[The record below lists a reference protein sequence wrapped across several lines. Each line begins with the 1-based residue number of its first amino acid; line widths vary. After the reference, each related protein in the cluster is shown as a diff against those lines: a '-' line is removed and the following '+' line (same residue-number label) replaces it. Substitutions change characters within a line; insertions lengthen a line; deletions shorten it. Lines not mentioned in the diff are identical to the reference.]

1 VLCGLVAV
9 FVPGPL
15 ARAEPAA
22 PPPALEV
29 RLGFDGA
36 LKIGVPLPIEVRVPP
51 LPSSGRA
58 SLLVEAPALGPQ
70 AGTVTTSTVISFEGI
85 PGVARTFH
93 LPVIVSDIRRPLTV
107 RVLLGGGE
115 VFRRTVALDPMQVG
129 SRVVVAVSS
138 AHGGLAFVHRLP
150 GRVVAA
156 EISEEAL
163 PSLWQEYAGVDL
175 LAVRDLDPARLDD
188 AQRRALLMWIRM
200 GGRLLLV
207 ARPGV
212 PVPEFLSPVLPADVG
227 EPRTVSARD
236 ALAQRFG
243 ADLPSDSLVI
253 TTLAP
258 HPGAEEVRAGGV
270 PVIVSAP
277 AGWGRVTMWSFDP
290 WEPPFR
296 GGEGSLRLWADALGS
311 PPRPPSPSLVDA
323 AAVAGRLPDSP
334 PLDPQ
339 VHVAVGAAVLGYVLL
354 QYVLRRRLPSTAGA
368 VGGLV
373 IACLGLGAF
382 TMLAADVRSRSTALT
397 QATFLEQAPAAP
409 AARALTVAVV
419 AVPYGG
425 PYLLRAPRDATAGP
439 ATPSGDLRLDLTS
452 GNVILTGYLRAGE
465 SGRPF
470 EALGTVPLETSG
482 TLSPDS
488 RVLRVDLRSFRIHR
502 AQVRWRDRVYP
513 LGDLPSGASV
523 HELRPDVWVRA
534 DGVAA
539 DDRVRAWIFRGS
551 GGDAIMK
558 ATTPVLVGEMDGS
571 APAFAFAGTGA
582 PGQRLT
588 ILLVPLARR

>member
-1 VLCGLVAV
+1 
-9 FVPGPL
+9 
-15 ARAEPAA
+15 
-22 PPPALEV
+22 
-29 RLGFDGA
+29 
-36 LKIGVPLPIEVRVPP
+36 
-51 LPSSGRA
+51 
-58 SLLVEAPALGPQ
+58 
-70 AGTVTTSTVISFEGI
+70 
-85 PGVARTFH
+85 
-93 LPVIVSDIRRPLTV
+93 
-107 RVLLGGGE
+107 
-115 VFRRTVALDPMQVG
+115 
-129 SRVVVAVSS
+129 
-138 AHGGLAFVHRLP
+138 
-150 GRVVAA
+150 
-156 EISEEAL
+156 
-163 PSLWQEYAGVDL
+163 
-175 LAVRDLDPARLDD
+175 
-188 AQRRALLMWIRM
+188 
-200 GGRLLLV
+200 
-207 ARPGV
+207 
-212 PVPEFLSPVLPADVG
+212 VG

-236 ALAQRFG
+236 ALAQRYG
-243 ADLPSDSLVI
+243 ADLPSGFLVI
-253 TTLAP
+253 TALAP
-258 HPGAEEVRAGGV
+258 RPGAEEVRAGGV
-270 PVIVSAP
+270 PVIASAP

-296 GGEGSLRLWADALGS
+296 GGEGNLRLWADVLGS
-311 PPRPPSPSLVDA
+311 PPSPLVDA
-323 AAVAGRLPDSP
+323 AAVASRLPDSP

-382 TMLAADVRSRSTALT
+382 TALAADVRSRSTALT
-397 QATFLEQAPAAP
+397 QATFLAPAPAAP

-439 ATPSGDLRLDLTS
+439 ATPSGDLRLDLIS
-452 GNVILTGYLRAGE
+452 GGAILTGHLRAGE
-465 SGRPF
+465 GGRPF

-488 RVLRVDLRSFRIHR
+488 RVLRVDLRSFRLHR

-513 LGDLPSGASV
+513 LGDLPPGASV

-534 DGVAA
+534 DGVAT

>member
-1 VLCGLVAV
+1 MLCGLVVV
-9 FVPGPL
+9 FVPGVP
-15 ARAEPAA
+15 AWAEPAA
-22 PPPALEV
+22 PPLALEV

-36 LKIGVPLPIEVRVPP
+36 LKIGVPVPMEIRVPP
-51 LPSSGRA
+51 LPFSGRA
-58 SLLVEAPALGPQ
+58 VLLVEAPALGPQ
-70 AGTVTTSTVISFEGI
+70 AGTVTTSTAISFEGI

-93 LPVIVSDIRRPLTV
+93 LPVIVSDIRRPLTI
-107 RVLLGGGE
+107 RVLHAGGE
-115 VFRRTVALDPMQVG
+115 VFRRAIALDPIRVG
-129 SRVVVAVSS
+129 SRVIVAVSS

-150 GRVVAA
+150 GRVVAG

-163 PSLWQEYAGVDL
+163 PSVWQEYSGVDL

-188 AQRRALLMWIRM
+188 AQRRALLTWIQM

-207 ARPGV
+207 VRPGAS
-212 PVPEFLSPVLPADVG
+212 VPEFLGPVLPADVG

-236 ALAQRFG
+236 ALAQRYG
-243 ADLPSDSLVI
+243 ADLPAGPLVM
-253 TTLAP
+253 TALAP
-258 HPGAEEVRAGGV
+258 HPGADEVRAGGV
-270 PVIVSAP
+270 PVIATAP

-296 GGEGSLRLWADALGS
+296 GGEGSLRLWADVLGS
-311 PPRPPSPSLVDA
+311 PPGPPSLVDA
-323 AAVAGRLPDSP
+323 AAVASRLPDSP

-373 IACLGLGAF
+373 IACLGLGGF
-382 TMLAADVRSRSTALT
+382 TALAADVRNRSTALT

-439 ATPSGDLRLDLTS
+439 ATSSGDLRLDLTGGTAILS
-452 GNVILTGYLRAGE
+452 GRLRAGE

-482 TLSPDS
+482 TLSPDI
-488 RVLRVDLRSFRIHR
+488 RILRVDLRSYRLHR
-502 AQVRWRDRVYP
+502 AQVLWRDRLYP

-523 HELRPDVWVRA
+523 HELRPDVWVHV
-534 DGVAA
+534 DGAAA